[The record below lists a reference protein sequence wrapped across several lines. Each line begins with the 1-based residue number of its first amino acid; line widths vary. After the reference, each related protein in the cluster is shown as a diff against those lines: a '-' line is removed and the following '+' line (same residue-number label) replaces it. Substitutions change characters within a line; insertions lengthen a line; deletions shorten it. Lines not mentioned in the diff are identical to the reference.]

1 MRNFLIIGAFFLFAT
16 EVSYSQS
23 SCCIEGMDYVY
34 AACKIIPTNDWPVTF
49 YAIYRPSDTITINLK
64 TVHSCVESM
73 YQNAYYS
80 PRPFIDTP
88 NYFYKVWGHSQ
99 EVEMQH
105 NIFEKALCEK
115 IDKYGIKRK
124 YRLDTGELLTLYLVR
139 FFGLVIDEI
148 SEKDF
153 FVPDGLNSEEF
164 PRIKY
169 LRVPISINGARKTD
183 IRIVLVDENGNVK

>member
-1 MRNFLIIGAFFLFAT
+1 MRNYILFFYCICSLILADNA
-16 EVSYSQS
+16 YSKD
-23 SCCIEGMDYVY
+23 SCRIEGKDYVY
-34 AACKIIPTNDWPVTF
+34 ASCLITPDNDWSVAF
-49 YAIYRPSDTITINLK
+49 NAIYGPNDTITINLK
-64 TVHSCVESM
+64 DFHSCVEGM

-88 NYFYKVWGHSQ
+88 DYFYKVWGHSQ

-124 YRLDTGELLTLYLVR
+124 YRLNTGEVLTLYLVR
-139 FFGLVIDEI
+139 IFGLVIDES

-164 PRIKY
+164 PRIKHC
-169 LRVPISINGARKTD
+169 RVPISIISVRKPD
-183 IRIVLVDENGNVK
+183 VIINEL